1 MEGEVAGEESP
12 NAQSHLSVTGEK
24 SRRSRTRL
32 EDATEGGE
40 GSWWRWRTRPG
51 DGRELKTWTVG
62 HVFISREVHIN
73 AARTL
78 QYV

>member
-1 MEGEVAGEESP
+1 MRLNKARNRKEARRPMEGEVAGEESP

-40 GSWWRWRTRPG
+40 GSWWR
-51 DGRELKTWTVG
+51 
-62 HVFISREVHIN
+62 
-73 AARTL
+73 
-78 QYV
+78 